1 MGIEFKGTSPIIN
14 GKQKHP
20 TKDFPEEESV
30 AAAAAAAKK
39 EKKEMDL
46 GPGKLK
52 QRPFKK
58 GGKVK

>member
-20 TKDFPEEESV
+20 TKDFPEEASV
-30 AAAAAAAKK
+30 AAAAKK
-39 EKKEMDL
+39 EKMDKEL

>member
-20 TKDFPEEESV
+20 TKDFPEE
-30 AAAAAAAKK
+30 AAVAAAAKK
-39 EKKEMDL
+39 KAEEEAEKK